1 MDYLF
6 ERRRR
11 RRRQNYYSPSSS
23 RDEEEIEQ
31 EIIERYVNNSMKLK
45 KIDLRFYRMNRAIE
59 IERNRERSLRRQ
71 FEYIVHNVKVCFFAF
86 IEKTH

>member
-11 RRRQNYYSPSSS
+11 RRRRGRNYQSPSSYDRTSS

-31 EIIERYVNNSMKLK
+31 EIIERYVKEILMSCER
-45 KIDLRFYRMNRAIE
+45 DL
-59 IERNRERSLRRQ
+59 
-71 FEYIVHNVKVCFFAF
+71 IVC
-86 IEKTH
+86 